1 MKRILFILLIFT
13 TLLFTQNVSAETAY
27 GKVTDITSAAGDSL
41 TTGSG
46 KIETKGNTT
55 TIRYDAATF
64 KLLDAAEDAADG
76 ERPGPAA
83 WIGFQVDKP
92 TDEKD
97 DKYKVTTPDNK
108 TVEETKYPFKDYVG
122 ITPENL
128 KKVLLN
134 GTVLTY
140 KYAFDWD
147 KDNTADQYVIIEIN
161 PSGITLENKEGKEEW
176 SPEIAEEILEEQNP
190 ATSDIN
196 LPLIIGLFLVS
207 AIGCIYF
214 VKKA

>member
-1 MKRILFILLIFT
+1 MKKILFILLIFT
-13 TLLFTQNVSAETAY
+13 TLIFTQNVSAETTY

-41 TTGSG
+41 TTGTG
-46 KIETKGNTT
+46 KLETKGNTT

-64 KLLDAAEDAADG
+64 KLLDAAETGDG
-76 ERPGPAA
+76 QRPGPAA
-83 WIGFQVDKP
+83 WIGFQVEKP
-92 TDEKD
+92 SNETD

-140 KYAFDWD
+140 KYAFDWNE
-147 KDNTADQYVIIEIN
+147 DNTADQYVIIEIN
-161 PSGITLENKEGKEEW
+161 PSAITLENKEGKEEW
-176 SPEIAEEILEEQNP
+176 SPDIAQEILEEQNP

-196 LPLIIGLFLVS
+196 LPLIIALAIISG
-207 AIGCIYF
+207 IGCIYCF
-214 VKKA
+214 KKA